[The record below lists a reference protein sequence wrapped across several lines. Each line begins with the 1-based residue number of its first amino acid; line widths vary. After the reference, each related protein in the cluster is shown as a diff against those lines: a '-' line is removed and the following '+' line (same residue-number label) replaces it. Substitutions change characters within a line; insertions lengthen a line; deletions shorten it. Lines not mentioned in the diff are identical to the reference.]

1 METGPPFESV
11 ILHVG
16 SRIRE
21 IPVSD
26 PMTVRKGAGRP
37 KAMPEGLSGDQ
48 REHSYMIKRTFGLI
62 SFAIIAVGYT
72 MILSALVVIFQRYY
86 Y

>member
-1 METGPPFESV
+1 
-11 ILHVG
+11 
-16 SRIRE
+16 
-21 IPVSD
+21 
-26 PMTVRKGAGRP
+26 
-37 KAMPEGLSGDQ
+37 
-48 REHSYMIKRTFGLI
+48 MIKRTFGII